1 MERDAGS
8 AAVLHAGAV
17 LALAFSAILG
27 LAGAF
32 LPAWRVRRMAPYALL
47 QSEGRAT

>member
-1 MERDAGS
+1 MT
-8 AAVLHAGAV
+8 AATFV
-17 LALAFSAILG
+17 ILG